1 MTTKNGSITNETIAH
16 DLEVKT
22 ILEAL
27 RTFIR
32 QRPGLEQGNYFSP
45 GSPRESFQNSLRA
58 YRAEIR
64 SIGVDKKRAE
74 LALAEAFALPSQN
87 LELLKQAFTAFSGR
101 LEWTPAGTHTPGL
114 GTGSAT
120 AHGHLSY
127 TTSQY
132 FPTEYRKAA
141 ASVLEGYVRAVK
153 RAEAAANPQTRTF
166 TSLDQVRAANADAG
180 GCWFSPDAIR
190 FFRTRFE
197 SPLVAGRW
205 FVTSEASGEDRE
217 RMYTVRE
224 AKPNGGI
231 GTVGKFQGYGSKA
244 EAAAVVRNLREGR

>member
-1 MTTKNGSITNETIAH
+1 MKTNYEYFTSGQAAKDRTLTDDELLAELTTPTEAQ
-16 DLEVKT
+16 T

-45 GSPRESFQNSLRA
+45 GSSRESFQNSLRA

-64 SIGVDKKRAE
+64 SIGADKKRAE
-74 LALAEAFALPSQN
+74 LALAEAYALPSQN

-101 LEWTPAGTHTPGL
+101 LEWTPAGTPTPGM
-114 GTGSAT
+114 GAGSTT

-127 TTSQY
+127 TTGQY

-153 RAEAAANPQTRTF
+153 QAEAAANPQTHTF
-166 TSLDQVRAANADAG
+166 TSLDQVRAADADTSGVEEGMVEQFARVCPVG
-180 GCWFSPDAIR
+180 Y
-190 FFRTRFE
+190 FE
-197 SPLVAGRW
+197 D
-205 FVTSEASGEDRE
+205 EGEQ
-217 RMYTVRE
+217 
-224 AKPNGGI
+224 A
-231 GTVGKFQGYGSKA
+231 
-244 EAAAVVRNLREGR
+244 